1 MKYRLHLYNGKI
13 TPWFPG
19 EDLTQMVKK
28 HEGRIVTIG
37 KENDEKPEISM
48 NVEKTTEEAI

>member
-1 MKYRLHLYNGKI
+1 MVYKYRLHLYDGKL

-28 HEGRIVTIG
+28 WEGRIVAIA
-37 KENDEKPEISM
+37 KEENENI
-48 NVEKTTEEAI
+48 EANSSS